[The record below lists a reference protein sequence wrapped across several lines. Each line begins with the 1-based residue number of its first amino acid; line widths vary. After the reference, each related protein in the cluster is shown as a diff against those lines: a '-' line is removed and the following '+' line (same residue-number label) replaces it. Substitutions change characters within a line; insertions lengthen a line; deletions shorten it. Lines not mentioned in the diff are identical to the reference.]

1 MNRVTAAHT
10 LESALS
16 FTIEAAGP
24 AWEGT
29 GYVGIEGDLDALRA
43 TGIARVE
50 AGFRD
55 AYVTLRHGQDG
66 QHCGAIIK
74 RFAPGLVNRIEA
86 DPCLLSDLAVT
97 AGTAVE
103 LCALTPV
110 PARQLRVAASTTDL
124 SHPDLLS
131 LCRTYL
137 ARQPLSP
144 GQHKPLY
151 LLTGE
156 KITLELLEV
165 SPASLCIYT
174 SATALVLDTDRRST
188 AGGGLDEVG
197 GLEREKRLL
206 RERILLPITQP
217 DFFAR
222 HGIRPPRGIL
232 LSGPPGCGKT
242 MIARALASEIDATF
256 FELSGSEI
264 FSGTYGESEKA
275 INEVFTRAG
284 KKTPAIILIDEID
297 ALGLARQ
304 DTRGE
309 LERRVV
315 TTLLTAMD
323 GLRQLGN
330 VIVVGTTNMPD
341 RLDPALRRPGR
352 FDYEIHIGVP
362 DRQGREDILSKK
374 TAHMA
379 TAPDV
384 DPGEIAR
391 RTHGFVG
398 ADLMLLCREAAFSAL
413 TGAHP
418 PERLFSGDLKPA
430 GNIQIHAAD
439 FDQAL
444 RRVKPS
450 ALREFAVEVP
460 GDLDWDCVG
469 GLSALKNT
477 LAEEVIHGLKNPAAF
492 ERVGIRPVRG
502 ILLYGPPGTGKT
514 LIARVIANQADAN
527 FIAIKG
533 PELLSK
539 WFGESEQRIRHLF
552 SKARESSPC
561 IIFFDEID
569 AISASRGHDSS
580 GGADRI
586 VNQLLTEMDGFD
598 TSRHV
603 CVIGATNRADTVDEA
618 LLRPGRFDHQ
628 ILVPL
633 PDAQGLEEIYRIHC
647 RNMPLRDDVEFSALV
662 RRSRSFSGAHV
673 AEVCRRAALAAL
685 RESAFEAETARISQG
700 HLLEAVETVRKTI
713 HDLDEPKIGFMATI

>member
-1 MNRVTAAHT
+1 MPTQLQQPSITIPVGSINREWDGMGCVSLQGDIEVLQQAGIGQV
-10 LESALS
+10 SA
-16 FTIEAAGP
+16 
-24 AWEGT
+24 
-29 GYVGIEGDLDALRA
+29 D
-43 TGIARVE
+43 
-50 AGFRD
+50 FRT
-55 AYVTLRHGQDG
+55 AYVVLHNQESDQR
-66 QHCGAIIK
+66 CGAIVK
-74 RFAPGLVNRIEA
+74 KLTHTPNTLLEA
-86 DPCLLSDLAVT
+86 DPSLASDLSASV
-97 AGTAVE
+97 GSLLE
-103 LCALTPV
+103 LSALTPT
-110 PARQLRVAASTTDL
+110 PANSVRLSVLNTDL
-124 SHPDLLS
+124 GVNDIER
-131 LCRTYL
+131 LCRIYL
-137 ARQPLSP
+137 SRQPLYP
-144 GQHKPLY
+144 GQHKQVY

-156 KITLELLEV
+156 KITLKILEV
-165 SPASLCIYT
+165 LPQPLCIYT
-174 SATALVLDTDRRST
+174 DST
-188 AGGGLDEVG
+188 VTVVETSTCPAAGGGLDEVG
-197 GLEREKRLL
+197 GLEQEKRIL

-232 LSGPPGCGKT
+232 LYGPPGAGKT
-242 MIARALASEIDATF
+242 MIARALASENNATF
-256 FELSGSEI
+256 FELSGADA
-264 FSGTYGESEKA
+264 FTATYGESEKA
-275 INEVFTRAG
+275 INEIFARAS

-297 ALGLARQ
+297 ALGSTRH

-352 FDYEIHIGVP
+352 FDYEIHVGVP
-362 DRQGREDILSKK
+362 DRQGREDILHKK

-384 DPGEIAR
+384 DLCEIAH

-413 TGAHP
+413 TTAHR
-418 PERLFSGDLKPA
+418 PESLFSSELKPA
-430 GNIQIHAAD
+430 GNIQVNAAD
-439 FDQAL
+439 FEQAL

-460 GDLDWDCVG
+460 GHLDWDCVG
-469 GLSALKNT
+469 GLSALKST
-477 LAEEVIHGLKNPAAF
+477 LAEEVIQGLKNPETF

-569 AISASRGHDSS
+569 AISGSRGHDTS

-598 TSRHV
+598 TSKHV
-603 CVIGATNRADTVDEA
+603 CVIGATNRVDTIDEA

-633 PDAQGLEEIYRIHC
+633 PDEAGLEEIYRIHC
-647 RNMPLRDDVEFSALV
+647 RNKPLLDDVDFAALA
-662 RRSRSFSGAHV
+662 RRSHHFSGAHV
-673 AEVCRRAALAAL
+673 AEVCRRAALATL
-685 RESAFEAETARISQG
+685 RKCTFDADRARISHG
-700 HLLEAVETVRKTI
+700 HLLEAVNAVCKTI
-713 HDLDEPKIGFMATI
+713 HDLDEPKIGFMAAI